1 MFKCIHCDFQTDKDF
16 KYTRHINRKI
26 PCSKSMKQE
35 RERKQQNSDVGELTS
50 EFSRNTIDED
60 IGDTSN
66 SRVEPSIR
74 NRVESSIRNRVEPS
88 NPNGNHDLN
97 DDNDYDDND
106 SDDGHP
112 PEGMETLTSEI
123 AIINDVIKYTIYNLM
138 MYQNRYFREYESFE
152 DEVDRMCEFNKIII
166 PLRCM
171 GDVGFWRK
179 INREARKKEADNNNT

>member
-1 MFKCIHCDFQTDKDF
+1 MFKCIHCNFQTDKDF

-35 RERKQQNSDVGELTS
+35 RERKRQKSDVGQLTS

-60 IGDTSN
+60 IGETSNSRVVEPSN
-66 SRVEPSIR
+66 SRVEPST
-74 NRVESSIRNRVEPS
+74 
-88 NPNGNHDLN
+88 PNGNDYT
-97 DDNDYDDND
+97 DNDFDDND

-123 AIINDVIKYTIYNLM
+123 AIINDVIKYTLYNFM
-138 MYQNRYFREYESFE
+138 MYQNKYFREYESFE
-152 DEVDRMCEFNKIII
+152 DEVDRMCEFNRIII

-179 INREARKKEADNNNT
+179 INREARKKEADNDNNNT

>member
-35 RERKQQNSDVGELTS
+35 RERKRQNSDVGQLTS
-50 EFSRNTIDED
+50 EFSRNTIDEE
-60 IGDTSN
+60 IGETST
-66 SRVEPSIR
+66 SRVDPSIR
-74 NRVESSIRNRVEPS
+74 NRVDPS
-88 NPNGNHDLN
+88 NSRNGNQDMN
-97 DDNDYDDND
+97 ANNDYDDSD

-123 AIINDVIKYTIYNLM
+123 EIINDVIKYTLYNFM
-138 MYQNRYFREYESFE
+138 MYQNKYFREYESFE